1 MAKKCIYC
9 YSELQQDC
17 VMDVCSPCGHNVWG
31 EKMFSA
37 IIQNMENAREAGDL
51 FQGSVSDSANTI
63 LEKSNETTRQPEVP
77 QNPEQKEQGTSLSLF
92 EEAMQTQK
100 SISAQQESE
109 LENPPQAQALI
120 QESEEQI
127 EEVNQEPIQ
136 TSSDSFSL

>member
-1 MAKKCIYC
+1 
-9 YSELQQDC
+9 
-17 VMDVCSPCGHNVWG
+17 
-31 EKMFSA
+31 MFSA